1 MAMDVVT
8 RCGAGRWFV
17 FDGNYVRLHEV
28 EPLRR
33 TNEFENRVRFT
44 NDAARSGTV
53 K

>member
-8 RCGAGRWFV
+8 RCGGQVRFV
-17 FDGNYVRLHEV
+17 FEYVRLHEV